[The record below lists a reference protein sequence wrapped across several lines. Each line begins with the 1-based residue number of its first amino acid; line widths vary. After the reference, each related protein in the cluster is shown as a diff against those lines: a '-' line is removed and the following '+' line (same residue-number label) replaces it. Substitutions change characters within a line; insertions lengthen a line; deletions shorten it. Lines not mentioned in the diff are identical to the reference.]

1 MPQDDIEWESFMHYY
16 WFFTCIQNKYYLQI
30 YLDNFAYEVIEK
42 QMIDYPDDNLFETDK
57 D

>member
-1 MPQDDIEWESFMHYY
+1 MPQDDTEWESFMHYY